1 MKLITKFKPELKEFI
16 SLQGLNINDTMKAVR
31 NGELFIYKA
40 ETKREILY
48 HGITNLKNPYIL
60 SEHKLPL

>member
-31 NGELFIYKA
+31 NGNLFIYKA

-48 HGITNLKNPYIL
+48 YGITNLKHPYIL